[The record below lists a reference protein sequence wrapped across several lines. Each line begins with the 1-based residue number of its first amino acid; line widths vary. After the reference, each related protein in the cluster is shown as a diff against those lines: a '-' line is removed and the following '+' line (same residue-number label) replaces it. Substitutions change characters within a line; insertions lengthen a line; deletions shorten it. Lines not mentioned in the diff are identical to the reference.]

1 MSKYWPWIAA
11 IGLIMALNV
20 AAMVTYNDKEE
31 KPKQL
36 VCVIESGGWS
46 HIYQVDGKRVKVEEY
61 K

>member
-20 AAMVTYNDKEE
+20 AAMVTFNDKEVT
-31 KPKQL
+31 PKQL
-36 VCVIESGGWS
+36 VCVIDNGDWL
-46 HIYQVDGKRVKVEEY
+46 HYYPVDNVKVRIVED